1 MTADRD
7 SPTFTAEERGE
18 TSVPVRWLA
27 RTVMI
32 VAIGVL
38 VVAVVIV
45 GNIVAGNSMPWV
57 IGPTAAGSPPLS
69 SATASAVGSDEPDPA
84 ALVDAE
90 DERLR
95 AMSAVSTNGGI
106 VAAPEY
112 NTSVLGA
119 RPSAYTLDDLVAAG
133 AASWLEDGTVA
144 LTRHVVVRAGAVLN
158 LNLPGQTLR
167 MASDPDG
174 FVSLVAWGGVLQLT
188 GDVDRPLTLVGW
200 DAVGAAPDTTTT
212 DGRAYVRARNGT
224 ITAANVAFDSLG
236 FWSGRTGG
244 VAVTATDSGTAAGS
258 FSHTIHFGLHSGLF
272 LSGVTG
278 VTVDAA
284 EIMNTVENGIAVTN
298 GSSDTVISNTTV
310 TGSGASAISMDKRS
324 HNLTVTGCTL
334 TGSQRFGVEADGSAL
349 ADGPNPE
356 GYGLDHAAGLTITA
370 TSVSGNAR
378 GGIRAVAIDAAEYVE
393 LSVEEH
399 STALELLGP
408 ADDVRVA
415 DGTLTSTGGVALS
428 IADSVTDAVVTGMT
442 LTGTDGAVS
451 VADAAVTLTDNT
463 VQVSG
468 SGHALSIDGASTVS
482 ASRNALAGVG
492 AGAIASGPRADVSA
506 EGNDESAWTYELEAV
521 KWLNRHPMGWMW
533 ALVLV
538 IPAIGVPL
546 IARRNRKHRELRA
559 LFEDAVI
566 RFGAAQIESYQQG
579 GAMPVSGVR
588 PVEPEPVPTAS
599 PVESE
604 PPTAISS
611 DSLHQAA
618 SEHALRPSLAPQP
631 HREPTPP
638 VVSHPAPP
646 TNPYVVRAGS
656 PPAAPSAADQA
667 TAAPP
672 VSPGPH
678 RHHPRSFADL
688 RVGPLANRE
697 FASLQEFAVAAV
709 LEAGYPLRTVSA
721 LFRIPSWRL
730 EVWVNEAAQ
739 SRRSVE

>member
-1 MTADRD
+1 MTANRDR
-7 SPTFTAEERGE
+7 PAFTAEERGE

-32 VAIGVL
+32 ITIGVL
-38 VVAVVIV
+38 VVAVVFV
-45 GNIVAGNSMPWV
+45 GNIVAGNPMPWAN
-57 IGPTAAGSPPLS
+57 GPTDVESPPLG
-69 SATASAVGSDEPDPA
+69 SATAEAVSSAEPDPA

-95 AMSAVSTNGGI
+95 AMSAVSTSGGI

-112 NTSVLGA
+112 NTVVLGA
-119 RPSAYTLDDLVAAG
+119 RPSAYTLDDLVSAG
-133 AASWLEDGTVA
+133 AASWLDDGTID
-144 LTRHVVVRAGAVLN
+144 LTRHIVVRAGAVLN
-158 LNLPGQTLR
+158 LSLPGQTLR
-167 MASDPDG
+167 IDSDSDG

-188 GDVDRPLTLVGW
+188 GDSDRPLTLVGW
-200 DAVGAAPDTTTT
+200 DAEGAAPDSTTA
-212 DGRAYVRARNGT
+212 DGRAYVQARNGT

-258 FSHTIHFGLHSGLF
+258 FSHTIHFGLHTGLF
-272 LSGVTG
+272 LSGVAG
-278 VTVDAA
+278 ITVDEAKIIDAA
-284 EIMNTVENGIAVTN
+284 GSGIAVTN
-298 GSSDTVISNTTV
+298 GSRDTVISNTTI
-310 TGSGASAISMDKRS
+310 TRSGASAISMDKRS
-324 HNLTVTGCTL
+324 RNLTVTGCTL

-356 GYGLDHAAGLTITA
+356 GYGLDHAAGLTITG

-393 LSVEEH
+393 LSVDEH

-408 ADDVRVA
+408 ADDVRIA

-428 IADSVTDAVVTGMT
+428 IADTVTDAVVTGMT

-451 VADAAVTLTDNT
+451 VTDADVTLTDNS
-463 VQVSG
+463 VRVSG

-482 ASRNALAGVG
+482 ASGNHLAGVG
-492 AGAIASGPRADVSA
+492 AGAIASGPLADVA
-506 EGNDESAWTYELEAV
+506 ADGNDESSWTYELEAV

-538 IPAIGVPL
+538 LPAIGVPL
-546 IARRNRKHRELRA
+546 IARRNRKHRELRE

-566 RFGAAQIESYQQG
+566 RFGAAQIESYRQG
-579 GAMPVSGVR
+579 GAMPVSTAR
-588 PVEPEPVPTAS
+588 PVETEPVSAAVHVEPEPAS
-599 PVESE
+599 G
-604 PPTAISS
+604 ISS

-618 SEHALRPSLAPQP
+618 SERTLQPAPMPQP
-631 HREPTPP
+631 GPEPTPP
-638 VVSHPAPP
+638 VVSHPTPP
-646 TNPYVVRAGS
+646 ANNYVVRAGS
-656 PPAAPSAADQA
+656 PPAAPSAAEQA
-667 TAAPP
+667 TAA
-672 VSPGPH
+672 SPGPH

-739 SRRSVE
+739 SRARGW

>member
-7 SPTFTAEERGE
+7 RPTFTAEERGE

-27 RTVMI
+27 RTIMI
-32 VAIGVL
+32 IAIGVL

-45 GNIVAGNSMPWV
+45 GNIVAGDGMPWTF
-57 IGPTAAGSPPLS
+57 GPTDAETRPLG
-69 SATASAVGSDEPDPA
+69 SATTETVGSDEPDPA

-95 AMSAVSTNGGI
+95 AMSAVSTSGGI

-112 NTSVLGA
+112 NTVVLGA
-119 RPSAYTLDDLVAAG
+119 RPSAYTVDDLVSAG
-133 AASWLEDGTVA
+133 AASGLDDGTIE
-144 LTRHVVVRAGAVLN
+144 LTRHIVVRAGAVLN
-158 LNLPGQTLR
+158 LDLPGETLR
-167 MASDPDG
+167 MASDSDG
-174 FVSLVAWGGVLQLT
+174 FVSLVAWGGALQLT
-188 GDVDRPLTLVGW
+188 GDADRPLTLVGW
-200 DAVGAAPDTTTT
+200 DAEGAAPDTTTA

-258 FSHTIHFGLHSGLF
+258 FSRTIHFGLHTGLF

-278 VTVDAA
+278 VTVDGA
-284 EIMNTVENGIAVTN
+284 EIINTVENGIAVTN
-298 GSSDTVISNTTV
+298 GSSDTVISSTTI
-310 TGSGASAISMDKRS
+310 TRSGASAISMDKRS
-324 HNLTVTGCTL
+324 RNLTVTGCTL

-349 ADGPNPE
+349 ADGPSPE

-378 GGIRAVAIDAAEYVE
+378 GGTRAVAIDAAEYVQ

-399 STALELLGP
+399 STPLELLGP

-415 DGTLTSTGGVALS
+415 DGTLTSTGGVALF

-463 VQVSG
+463 VRVSG
-468 SGHALSIDGASTVS
+468 SGHAVSIDGASTVS

-492 AGAIASGPRADVSA
+492 AGAIASGPRADVAA

-546 IARRNRKHRELRA
+546 IARRNRRHRELRA

-579 GAMPVSGVR
+579 GAMPISTPR
-588 PVEPEPVPTAS
+588 PIEPESAPKTHPPSHRGTAVEPDATTGPEPAP
-599 PVESE
+599 
-604 PPTAISS
+604 
-611 DSLHQAA
+611 
-618 SEHALRPSLAPQP
+618 RPQP
-631 HREPTPP
+631 EPTMPVGPP
-638 VVSHPAPP
+638 AMAPA
-646 TNPYVVRAGS
+646 NPYIVRVGPTSDAPVTQEGATS
-656 PPAAPSAADQA
+656 EATIPPIHP
-667 TAAPP
+667 TAAPVQRVP
-672 VSPGPH
+672 
-678 RHHPRSFADL
+678 RPRSFADL

-709 LEAGYPLRTVSA
+709 LDAGYPLRTVST
-721 LFRIPSWRL
+721 LFRIPSWKL
-730 EVWVNEAAQ
+730 QVWVNEAAQ
-739 SRRSVE
+739 SRGRGG